1 MLELLGSVST
11 HAVENVALGVEH
23 QAGRLW
29 GHPVGFSRLHGH
41 RLAIKLLPTLVI
53 LLSSA
58 LANLKQFHF
67 I

>member
-1 MLELLGSVST
+1 MLELLGGVSA

-23 QAGRLW
+23 QTSRLW

-41 RLAIKLLPTLVI
+41 RLAIKLLPILMI
-53 LLSSA
+53 LLGSA